1 MAFTMD
7 PTTDRGKVRLL
18 VSDTDTAVAANQIF
32 SDAEIDALLT
42 LESGDVYMA
51 AAAAAES
58 ISASAARSNI
68 VWRAAGQTI
77 DKKGIA
83 ENFRALAKMY
93 RKRASDGAPF
103 EEIDAA
109 DIAIS
114 AFGVDSSEFV
124 GDTFWN

>member
-1 MAFTMD
+1 MAFTFN

-18 VSDTDTAVAANQIF
+18 VSDTDLAVATNQIF
-32 SDAEIDALLT
+32 SDAEIDALLS

-51 AAAAAES
+51 AAAACES

-68 VWRAAGQTI
+68 AWSSAGQSI

-83 ENFRALAKMY
+83 SNYRDLARIY

-114 AFGVDSSEFV
+114 AWGVDSSEFV
-124 GDTFWN
+124 GDTFWG

>member
-1 MAFTMD
+1 MAFSFD
-7 PTTDRGKVRLL
+7 PASDRGKVRLL
-18 VSDTDTAVAANQIF
+18 VSDTDLAVTANQIF
-32 SDAEIDALLT
+32 SDAEIDALLS

-68 VWRAAGQTI
+68 AWSAAGQSM

-83 ENFRALAKMY
+83 SNYRDLARIY
-93 RKRASDGAPF
+93 RKRASSGAPF

-109 DIAIS
+109 DIAIN
-114 AFGVDSSEFV
+114 AWGQDSSEFV
-124 GDTFWN
+124 GDTFWG